1 MKLVKSILWI
11 KGGSNEQAKHMA
23 EEIINKLHVTFPNA
37 TIHRGTT
44 GIQRYRWGGM
54 ISGIFVSDFHTGA
67 IGLRRLPSS
76 V

>member
-1 MKLVKSILWI
+1 
-11 KGGSNEQAKHMA
+11 MA